1 LRRVAQIILGLVVIQ
16 LLAFVALG
24 IILIAHSHSDF
35 VSSFASFSKHPNA
48 YNAVLSAAKANGV
61 VTGISLTASL
71 LVVPFMVLNYNGVLY
86 SYYVGG
92 ELKRPGRTYVWA
104 SVISIVLLVV
114 VWVGIWMLLRWRV
127 GLDFMQAQANLNAVN
142 GDAYAKISNL
152 SAQAG
157 GLGYGL
163 VLSGDPI
170 TKILFS
176 IAVPCAELAV
186 DLAFVAVV
194 TRVLFALA
202 FDRLLPVSVAKIDE
216 RTGTPLIATC
226 IALAGGIGFSILATY
241 VNLANIVAN
250 LSLFVALIL
259 LAGAVSALLLPY
271 RRPELI
277 LKPGTN
283 DVDRLAGMPKAAIA
297 GGLTTI
303 LALIVIGLIVTHS
316 SVFGKFS
323 VQSVSTLVL
332 VLAAGPVVYLIARGV
347 RRSASID
354 IDLAMHELPPE

>member
-1 LRRVAQIILGLVVIQ
+1 
-16 LLAFVALG
+16 
-24 IILIAHSHSDF
+24 
-35 VSSFASFSKHPNA
+35 
-48 YNAVLSAAKANGV
+48 
-61 VTGISLTASL
+61 
-71 LVVPFMVLNYNGVLY
+71 
-86 SYYVGG
+86 
-92 ELKRPGRTYVWA
+92 
-104 SVISIVLLVV
+104 
-114 VWVGIWMLLRWRV
+114 
-127 GLDFMQAQANLNAVN
+127 
-142 GDAYAKISNL
+142 
-152 SAQAG
+152 
-157 GLGYGL
+157 
-163 VLSGDPI
+163 
-170 TKILFS
+170 
-176 IAVPCAELAV
+176 
-186 DLAFVAVV
+186 
-194 TRVLFALA
+194 
-202 FDRLLPVSVAKIDE
+202 VAKIDE

-259 LAGAVSALLLPY
+259 LAGAVSALLLPS

>member
-1 LRRVAQIILGLVVIQ
+1 M
-16 LLAFVALG
+16 
-24 IILIAHSHSDF
+24 
-35 VSSFASFSKHPNA
+35 SSFGSFSNHSNA
-48 YNAVLSAAKANGV
+48 YNAVLSQAKQNGV

-92 ELKRPGRTYVWA
+92 ELKRPGRTYMMA
-104 SVISIVLLVV
+104 SVISIVLLIV
-114 VWVGIWMLLRWRV
+114 VWVGIWVLLRWRV

-142 GDAYAKISNL
+142 GDAYGNITSL
-152 SAQAG
+152 SAPAG

-202 FDRLLPVSVAKIDE
+202 FDRLLPVSVANINE
-216 RTGTPLIATC
+216 RTGTPLIATS

-259 LAGAVSALLLPY
+259 LAGAVSALMLPY

-283 DVDRLAGMPKAAIA
+283 DVDRWAGIPKAAIA

-303 LALIVIGLIVTHS
+303 LALIVILLIVTHS

-323 VQSVSTLVL
+323 AQSVSTLVL

-347 RRSASID
+347 RRGASID
-354 IDLAMHELPPE
+354 IDLAMRELPPE